1 MSMAMTQDIN
11 TLNEALKSFE
21 ATEANLA
28 KLEALWKEISALIP
42 EGIVFG
48 GNEGGIYDDRC
59 RAFSDV
65 AAGLPKID
73 GKELQVRIF
82 EYDEIGQMRLDAKEA
97 GMIECEISVEAAIFE
112 QDRHLK
118 EYRYR
123 LSKKRRQL
131 IRNKLLEVIDNIDCA
146 LRDLSVTY
154 PGDYEKTNAAI
165 AGQQWEILSKYV
177 ATIDA
182 LLGSSVKRP
191 RRWNDLSRHIHFG
204 RVQDFHDIQT
214 LDWPEVKQGI
224 EAAIYGD
231 SDPIPV
237 GVDDL
242 GELVDSRPVGEV
254 VTKLKWDS
262 LDESHFERLL
272 FSLFLNTAGYEN
284 PAWLT
289 TTNAPDKGR
298 DVSVTRIHVD
308 ALGGTLRHRVIVQ
321 CKHWL
326 KKSISQSDIVTMK
339 EQMKLLEPPR
349 VDVLVIATSGRF
361 TTDAVDYVERINQSD
376 TGLRIELWAESH
388 LESLLARRP
397 ALIAEFKLR

>member
-1 MSMAMTQDIN
+1 MAMAQDIN

-42 EGIVFG
+42 EGIAFG
-48 GNEGGIYDDRC
+48 GDADGIYDDRC

-73 GKELQVRIF
+73 GNELQVGIF
-82 EYDEIGQMRLDAKEA
+82 AYDEIGQMRLDAKEA
-97 GMIECEISVEAAIFE
+97 GMIECELSVETAIFE

-123 LSKKRRQL
+123 LNKKRRQL
-131 IRNKLLEVIDNIDCA
+131 IRNKLLEVIDNIDRA
-146 LRDLSVTY
+146 LRELSEFY
-154 PGDYEKTNAAI
+154 PDDYEKTNDAV
-165 AGQQWEILSKYV
+165 AGQRWEVLTESV

-204 RVQDFHDIQT
+204 LVQDFHDIKT

-224 EAAIYGD
+224 EATIYGD
-231 SDPIPV
+231 TDPIPV
-237 GVDDL
+237 GVADL
-242 GELVDSRPVGEV
+242 GELVDSGPRGEII
-254 VTKLKWDS
+254 TKLKWDS
-262 LDESHFERLL
+262 LDESEFERLL
-272 FSLFLNTAGYEN
+272 YVLFSTSSGYEN
-284 PAWLT
+284 SAWLT
-289 TTNAPDKGR
+289 KTNAPDRGR
-298 DVSVTRIHVD
+298 DISVDRIHTD
-308 ALGGTLRHRVIVQ
+308 SLGGTLRQRVIVQ
-321 CKHWL
+321 CKHWRT
-326 KKSISQSDIVTMK
+326 KSINQNEVVTMK
-339 EQMKLLEPPR
+339 EQMKLWEPPR
-349 VDVLVIATSGRF
+349 VDVFVIATSGTF
-361 TTDAVDYVERINQSD
+361 TTDAVDYVEKTNQGD
-376 TGLRIELWAESH
+376 TGMRIEMWPESH